1 MPLGGS
7 SYALGFLS
15 GVLSILSPCVLP
27 LAPIV
32 LGTAVAAHRFGPL
45 ALAFGLAVSFT
56 TVGLFVATVGFALG
70 LDAEWFRHVA
80 SVLVIG
86 FGVVLVSVP
95 LQHRFA
101 TATSFVSGFAD
112 RWLRRLRL
120 EGLGGQLAV
129 GLLLGLVWAPCV
141 GPTLGAASLLAS
153 QGQNLAQVATV
164 MALFGVGAALPL
176 AAVGAASRRA
186 FAGARGGMLRTG
198 SLGKLVLGIVMIVLG
213 LLMLSGFDRTVEAFL
228 VDISPGWLTNL
239 TTRF

>member
-1 MPLGGS
+1 MPLGAG
-7 SYALGFLS
+7 SYALGFLA

-32 LGTAVAAHRFGPL
+32 VGTAVAAHPFGPL

-70 LDAEWFRHVA
+70 LDAEWFRQVA
-80 SVLVIG
+80 AVLLVG
-86 FGVVLVSVP
+86 FGLVLASAP

-101 TATSFVSGFAD
+101 AATSSLSGLAD
-112 RWLRRLRL
+112 RWLQKLRL
-120 EGLGGQLAV
+120 EGIGGQLVV

-153 QGQNLAQVATV
+153 QGQNLGQVAMV
-164 MALFGVGAALPL
+164 MALFGIGAALPL
-176 AAVGAASRRA
+176 AAVGVVSRRA
-186 FAGARGGMLRTG
+186 FAGARGGLLRTG
-198 SLGKLVLGIVMIVLG
+198 SYGKAVLGILMIVLG
-213 LLMLSGFDRTVEAFL
+213 VLMLSGFDRTIEAFL
-228 VDISPGWLTNL
+228 VDISPAWLTTL